1 MFLPNHKLLRNKFS
15 HLIAIL
21 CLIGIYIPMTAK
33 VIDDKLNFSSVCLD
47 EQNNVW
53 LGGQQGLYTWNLHKL
68 NKINFDENLV
78 IQQLCIG
85 YNHLF
90 IGTQDGS
97 LYSYSLK
104 EQKLKFLFKS
114 TLRMADLLVKDDKL
128 FIATKG
134 NGLYILTPQQLYH
147 YTNKS
152 GLNDNYLYQLSATVN
167 EVYISSD
174 NGVNVINQQ
183 MTIRSIPQNHNIP
196 DRLITSIAASDS
208 IVFVGTEKGDLC
220 QLDAQDTG
228 MVVFNKEIWNNQTIL
243 DILPLQNT
251 IVLGTN
257 GGCYLLDRTGH
268 LIRKESE
275 IETQHLL
282 VDKEANLWLQGRRF
296 VGITLGEQLHLFQQF
311 ENQIIPNIHT
321 LITDSEHGVW
331 FTPDQGLYYY
341 NYLTHTTRHT
351 EIYSSSLG
359 VDIVAL
365 YLDKFGKLWIG
376 NSNGKVFIMD
386 TATWKIQPIEI
397 TSPHESS
404 GILSIHGDDSQ
415 VWISS
420 LNGVWT
426 SSIDTS
432 DYQFESLEEKY
443 HLKKYIVYQVY
454 RDSKN
459 NLWLATDG
467 QGLIKIND
475 QHEVTYP
482 LHQNDLY
489 NAIYAI
495 QEDSF
500 GQIWVNVSQKGLY
513 CIGPDSVRLLN
524 NSNGLSDNEIN
535 GMSIYDANHLICL
548 SNNRI
553 DIINVQNFSTTHINY
568 DLNGLFNIEPETNS
582 ISVDKF
588 HRLYAGTNKGI
599 LSFIIP
605 DYKTQFTPQVEFAE
619 ISVMGEKIKEDK
631 RRFNY
636 DENYIQ
642 FSISANCNSDD
653 IIYYRYK
660 LAGLSEQWNQVQGQ
674 DITFPRLNPGN
685 YTLVIQAANNRTFSN
700 PSQKEYSFFIENPFW
715 KKWWFLLGIS
725 MISVALIYSYI
736 RFREERVSR
745 YQQLEKEKAIA
756 EFETLKNQ
764 VSPHFLFNSFNTLIQ
779 VIDEDKDK
787 AIEYTQTLSDF
798 YRSLISYRD
807 IDVVTLENEI
817 NLLNDYIY
825 LQKMRFGD
833 SLIFINHCSS
843 DDIHDVVIPPL
854 TLQLL
859 AENAV
864 KHNTV
869 NNSKPLKIELLIEDD
884 YLILRNTLTKKITPE
899 EGEKLGLQNIK
910 NRYKLFNNRP
920 IEIQE
925 TKTLFEVRLP
935 IIYQQSNF

>member
-1 MFLPNHKLLRNKFS
+1 
-15 HLIAIL
+15 LI
-21 CLIGIYIPMTAK
+21 
-33 VIDDKLNFSSVCLD
+33 
-47 EQNNVW
+47 
-53 LGGQQGLYTWNLHKL
+53 
-68 NKINFDENLV
+68 
-78 IQQLCIG
+78 
-85 YNHLF
+85 
-90 IGTQDGS
+90 
-97 LYSYSLK
+97 
-104 EQKLKFLFKS
+104 KS
-114 TLRMADLLVKDDKL
+114 TLRIADLLVKDDKL
-128 FIATKG
+128 YIATKG
-134 NGLYILTPQQLYH
+134 NGLYILTPQQLH
-147 YTNKS
+147 HFTIKN
-152 GLNDNYLYQLSATVN
+152 GLNDNYLYQISANKN

-183 MTIRSIPQNHNIP
+183 MSIRSIRQNNFLP
-196 DRLITSIAASDS
+196 DKLVTAISVSDTL
-208 IVFVGTEKGDLC
+208 VYAGTEKGDLC
-220 QLDAQDTG
+220 QFNIRDTG
-228 MVVFNKEIWNNQTIL
+228 IVVFDKANWNGQTIL
-243 DILPLQNT
+243 DILPLRNT
-251 IVLGTN
+251 IVLATS
-257 GGCYLLDRTGH
+257 GGCYLLDRSGQ

-275 IETQHLL
+275 TETQHVL
-282 VDKEANLWLQGRRF
+282 VDREANLWLQGPRF
-296 VGITLGEQLHLFQQF
+296 IGVSLGEQLNLFQHIN
-311 ENQIIPNIHT
+311 NQLISNVHT
-321 LITDSEHGVW
+321 LMTDAEHGIW

-341 NYLTHTTRHT
+341 NYLTHSTRHT
-351 EIYSSSLG
+351 EIYPSSLG

-386 TATWKIQPIEI
+386 TASWKIQPIEI
-397 TSPHESS
+397 TSSYESS
-404 GILSIHGDDSQ
+404 GILSIHGDDTQ
-415 VWISS
+415 IWMSS

-426 SSIDTS
+426 STINNST
-432 DYQFESLEEKY
+432 YQFESLEEKY
-443 HLKKYIVYQVY
+443 HLKKYIVYQVF
-454 RDSKN
+454 RDSKH

-467 QGLIKIND
+467 QGLIKINN
-475 QHEVTYP
+475 QHEVSYP
-482 LHQNDLY
+482 LHQKDLY

-500 GQIWVNVSQKGLY
+500 GQIWVNVSEKGVY
-513 CIGPDSVRLLN
+513 CIGADSVRLIN

-535 GMSIYDANHLICL
+535 SMSMYDATHLVCL
-548 SNNRI
+548 SNKGI
-553 DIINVQNFSTTHINY
+553 DIINVQDFSTSHINY

-582 ISVDKF
+582 ISVDQF
-588 HRLYAGTNKGI
+588 HQLYVGTNKGI
-599 LSFIIP
+599 LSLFLP
-605 DYKTQFTPQVEFAE
+605 DYKTQFIPQVEFAE
-619 ISVMGEKIKEDK
+619 ISVMGETIRENK
-631 RRFNY
+631 RNFKY

-685 YTLVIQAANNRTFSN
+685 YRLVIQAANNRSFSN
-700 PSQKEYSFFIENPFW
+700 PSQKEYSFLIENPFW

-843 DDIHDVVIPPL
+843 AGIRDVVIPPL

-869 NNSKPLKIELLIEDD
+869 NNSKPLKIELLIENDF
-884 YLILRNTLTKKITPE
+884 LILRNTLTKKITPE

-910 NRYKLFNNRP
+910 NRYKLFSNRS
-920 IEIQE
+920 IEITE
-925 TKTLFEVRLP
+925 TKILFEVRLP
-935 IIYQQSNF
+935 IIYQHPHF